1 MKKPHPILTLPE
13 VAALLKVAERTLYTM
28 AQNGEIPCFKVRGQW
43 RFRRADLDQWIASKL
58 PSKIKMKTRTTD
70 HGQAPQG

>member
-1 MKKPHPILTLPE
+1 MTTDDIMTLPE

-43 RFRRADLDQWIASKL
+43 RFRRTDLDKWIVAQL
-58 PSKIKMKTRTTD
+58 PTTSKTRTND
-70 HGQAPQG
+70 DGKAPQS